1 MQRILLFLYSLRAF
15 LLFILLEVI
24 AIWLIVSY
32 NTQQGS
38 VFFNSSNQLSGKILG
53 TKNNVSEY
61 FSLREVNTRLVD
73 TNAELLAELE
83 MYRKPADSVFIELDS
98 TLMASFEFKG
108 AKVINNSI
116 RLSQNHLTLNK
127 GANQGIKPGMGVFN
141 GQGVVGRVKG
151 VSDNFATVISL
162 LHTELLVSSKIEST
176 EVFGSIKWD
185 GASPKN
191 AKLLYVP
198 RHVKVQV
205 GDKIVTSGYNAVFP
219 EGIAIGKI
227 LEVNQGT
234 DTNYLDITVELST
247 DFTRVSYVYLVENT
261 IEAELDSLY
270 INSELINERQ

>member
-1 MQRILLFLYSLRAF
+1 MQRILLFLYSLRVF

-32 NTQQGS
+32 NSQQGS
-38 VFFNSSNQLSGKILG
+38 VFFNSSNQLAGKILG

-61 FSLREVNTRLVD
+61 FSLREVNTRLVE

-83 MYRKPADSVFIELDS
+83 MYRKPADSLFIELDS
-98 TLMASFEFKG
+98 LNMASFEFKG

-151 VSDNFATVISL
+151 VSENFSTVISL
-162 LHTELLVSSKIEST
+162 LHTALLVSSKIEST

-185 GASPKN
+185 GNSPKH
-191 AKLLYVP
+191 AKMLYVP

-234 DTNYLDITVELST
+234 DTNYLDIVVELST
-247 DFTRVSYVYLVENT
+247 DFTRVTYVYLVENT
-261 IEAELDSLY
+261 IELELDSLY
-270 INSELINERQ
+270 TNSELINERQ

>member
-1 MQRILLFLYSLRAF
+1 MQRILLLLYSLRVF

-32 NTQQGS
+32 NSQQGS
-38 VFFNSSNQLSGKILG
+38 VFFNSSNQLAGNILG

-61 FSLREVNTRLVD
+61 FSLREVNTRLVE

-83 MYRKPADSVFIELDS
+83 MYRKPADSLFIELDS
-98 TLMASFEFKG
+98 LKMASFEFKG

-151 VSDNFATVISL
+151 VSENFSTVISL
-162 LHTELLVSSKIEST
+162 LHTALLVSSKIEST

-185 GASPKN
+185 GNSPKH
-191 AKLLYVP
+191 AKMLYVP

-234 DTNYLDITVELST
+234 DTNYLDIVVELST
-247 DFTRVSYVYLVENT
+247 DFTRVTYVYLVENT
-261 IEAELDSLY
+261 IEQELDSLY
-270 INSELINERQ
+270 LNSELTNERQ

>member
-1 MQRILLFLYSLRAF
+1 MQRILLFLYSLRVF

-32 NTQQGS
+32 NSQQGS
-38 VFFNSSNQLSGKILG
+38 VFFNSSNQLAGKILG

-61 FSLREVNTRLVD
+61 FSLREVNTRLVE

-83 MYRKPADSVFIELDS
+83 MYRKPADSLFIELDS
-98 TLMASFEFKG
+98 LKMASFEFKG

-151 VSDNFATVISL
+151 VSENFSTVISL
-162 LHTELLVSSKIEST
+162 LHTALLVSSKIEST

-185 GASPKN
+185 GNSPKH
-191 AKLLYVP
+191 AKMLYVP

-234 DTNYLDITVELST
+234 DTNYLDIVVELST
-247 DFTRVSYVYLVENT
+247 DFTRVTYVYLVENT
-261 IEAELDSLY
+261 IELELDSLY
-270 INSELINERQ
+270 TNSELINERQ

>member
-15 LLFILLEVI
+15 LLFVLLEAI
-24 AIWLIVSY
+24 AIWLIVSF
-32 NTQQGS
+32 NSQQGS
-38 VFFNSSNQLSGKILG
+38 AFFNSSNQFSGKILG
-53 TKNNVSEY
+53 TKNNISEY
-61 FSLREVNTRLVD
+61 FLLADINKRLVD

-83 MYRKPADSVFIELDS
+83 MYRKPPDSLFIELDS
-98 TLMASFEFKG
+98 TLMASFDFKG

-116 RLSQNHLTLNK
+116 RLNQNYLTLNK
-127 GANQGIKPGMGVFN
+127 GASQGVKPGMGVFN

-151 VSDNFATVISL
+151 VSENFATVISL
-162 LHTELLVSSKIEST
+162 LHTELLVSSKIETS

-185 GASPKN
+185 GRNPKN

-198 RHVKVQV
+198 RHVNVQV

-247 DFTRVSYVYLVENT
+247 DFTRISYVYLVENT
-261 IEAELDSLY
+261 IEEELDSLY
-270 INSELINERQ
+270 INSELNNERQ

>member
-15 LLFILLEVI
+15 LLFILLEVT

>member
-15 LLFILLEVI
+15 LLFVLLEAI
-24 AIWLIVSY
+24 AIWLIVSF
-32 NTQQGS
+32 NSQQGS
-38 VFFNSSNQLSGKILG
+38 AFFNSSNQFSGKILG
-53 TKNNVSEY
+53 TKNNISEY
-61 FSLREVNTRLVD
+61 FLLADVNKRLVD

-83 MYRKPADSVFIELDS
+83 MYRRPPDSLFIELDS
-98 TLMASFEFKG
+98 TLMASFDFKG

-116 RLSQNHLTLNK
+116 RLNQNYLTLNK
-127 GANQGIKPGMGVFN
+127 GASQGVKPGMGVFN

-151 VSDNFATVISL
+151 VSENFATVISL
-162 LHTELLVSSKIEST
+162 LHTELLVSSKIETS

-185 GASPKN
+185 GRNPKN

-198 RHVKVQV
+198 RHVNVQV

-247 DFTRVSYVYLVENT
+247 DFTRISYVYLVENT
-261 IEAELDSLY
+261 IEEELDSLY
-270 INSELINERQ
+270 INSELNNERQ

>member
-15 LLFILLEVI
+15 LLFVLLEAI

-61 FSLREVNTRLVD
+61 FSLREVNNRLVD

-83 MYRKPADSVFIELDS
+83 MYRKPADSLFIQLDS
-98 TLMASFEFKG
+98 TLMASFDFKG

-116 RLSQNHLTLNK
+116 RLSQNYLTLNK
-127 GANQGIKPGMGVFN
+127 GADQGVKPGMGVFN

-151 VSDNFATVISL
+151 VSKNFATVISL
-162 LHTELLVSSKIEST
+162 LHTELLISSKIEST

-185 GASPKN
+185 GASPKT
-191 AKLLYVP
+191 AKMLYVP
-198 RHVKVQV
+198 RHVKVKV
-205 GDKIVTSGYNAVFP
+205 GDHIVTSGYNAVFP

-227 LEVNQGT
+227 LEVNQGS

-261 IEAELDSLY
+261 IEEELDSLY
-270 INSELINERQ
+270 TNSEIINERQ

>member
-1 MQRILLFLYSLRAF
+1 MQRILLLLYSLRVF

-32 NTQQGS
+32 NSQQGS
-38 VFFNSSNQLSGKILG
+38 VFFNSSNQLAGKILG

-61 FSLREVNTRLVD
+61 FSLREVNTRLVE

-83 MYRKPADSVFIELDS
+83 MYRKPADSLFIELDS
-98 TLMASFEFKG
+98 LKMASFEFKG

-151 VSDNFATVISL
+151 VSENFSTVISL
-162 LHTELLVSSKIEST
+162 LHTALLVSSKIEST

-185 GASPKN
+185 GNSPKH
-191 AKLLYVP
+191 AKMLYVP

-234 DTNYLDITVELST
+234 DTNYLDIVVELST
-247 DFTRVSYVYLVENT
+247 DFTRVTYVYLVENT
-261 IEAELDSLY
+261 IEQELDSLY
-270 INSELINERQ
+270 LNSELTNERQ